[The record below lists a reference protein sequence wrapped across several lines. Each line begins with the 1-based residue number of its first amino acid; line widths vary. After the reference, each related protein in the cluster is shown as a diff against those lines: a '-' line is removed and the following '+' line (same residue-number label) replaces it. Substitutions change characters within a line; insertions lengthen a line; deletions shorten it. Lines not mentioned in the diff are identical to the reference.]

1 MTMSISGTEA
11 KGKAKRQLAET
22 ARKLASEGRWIEAVQ
37 VNQMLIERA
46 PKDVDAFNRLGKA
59 YFELGQYRSAY
70 EAYQSAA
77 SLDPANIIAQRNMSR
92 IEPLKETESDGSE
105 ARSAPNARMGVFI
118 EEVGRTYV
126 DDLVNVADQSVLTLV
141 SSGDQLQLQVDGDR
155 VLVTD
160 ADGTYIGAF
169 EPRLSRRLIE
179 LVALGNAY
187 EVFVTSLSETS
198 VRVIVRE
205 AVKSP
210 GMGSRLSFPRQ
221 GKVAIPRAYL
231 RDTRLFRDEPDML
244 LGEDDDE
251 DADTDEG
258 DEFEASESDD
268 EETEYIEEAGATV
281 DEEEETI

>member
-1 MTMSISGTEA
+1 
-11 KGKAKRQLAET
+11 
-22 ARKLASEGRWIEAVQ
+22 
-37 VNQMLIERA
+37 
-46 PKDVDAFNRLGKA
+46 
-59 YFELGQYRSAY
+59 
-70 EAYQSAA
+70 
-77 SLDPANIIAQRNMSR
+77 
-92 IEPLKETESDGSE
+92 
-105 ARSAPNARMGVFI
+105 
-118 EEVGRTYV
+118 
-126 DDLVNVADQSVLTLV
+126 
-141 SSGDQLQLQVDGDR
+141 
-155 VLVTD
+155 
-160 ADGTYIGAF
+160 
-169 EPRLSRRLIE
+169 
-179 LVALGNAY
+179 
-187 EVFVTSLSETS
+187 